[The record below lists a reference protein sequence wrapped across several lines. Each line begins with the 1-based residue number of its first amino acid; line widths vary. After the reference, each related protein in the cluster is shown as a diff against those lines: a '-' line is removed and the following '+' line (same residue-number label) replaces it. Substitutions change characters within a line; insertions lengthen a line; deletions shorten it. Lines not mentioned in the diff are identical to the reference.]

1 MGQGQTVTR
10 VVLILAAAIA
20 ALGAA
25 CDPPVKSAKP
35 DAPVEITRERAIEIA
50 RHEIR
55 FDATSVEADR
65 VTADGVIVWRV
76 TLKGRLPD
84 QPPGLFETRI
94 FDIDVKSGKIVS
106 ASMN

>member
-1 MGQGQTVTR
+1 MA
-10 VVLILAAAIA
+10 AAAI
-20 ALGAA
+20 GAR
-25 CDPPVKSAKP
+25 CDTPSDKP
-35 DAPVEITRERAIEIA
+35 QSTPTQITRERAIEIA
-50 RHEIR
+50 RQGLS
-55 FDATSVEADR
+55 FSPDSVDAVQTTSEAPGR
-65 VTADGVIVWRV
+65 PAVWRV

>member
-1 MGQGQTVTR
+1 
-10 VVLILAAAIA
+10 VLILVAAIA

-25 CDPPVKSAKP
+25 CDPPVKSGTP
-35 DAPVEITRERAIEIA
+35 DTPAGITRERAIEIA

-65 VTADGVIVWRV
+65 VTADGVTVWRV

-94 FDIDVKSGKIVS
+94 FDIDVQSGKIVS